1 MSEVVFVPTAGDGNI
16 DRPPIAEE
24 HPDLLAVDAPRL
36 QFQVH
41 PSTADINV

>member
-1 MSEVVFVPTAGDGNI
+1 MSEVVFVATASDGNI

-24 HPDLLAVDAPRL
+24 RL